1 MFYSSTGEYEQI
13 LISSN
18 HLCTNTPD
26 SQHTLEDLPPHT
38 DPARSYNHAHVMFS
52 TKNQVSPDLIQT
64 RHDALADSPCPCK
77 IRALKKI

>member
-26 SQHTLEDLPPHT
+26 YHT

-52 TKNQVSPDLIQT
+52 TKNQVNPDLIQT
-64 RHDALADSPCPCK
+64 RHDALADSPCPWK
-77 IRALKKI
+77 IRALKK